1 MTLYAKDL
9 SKKILMSKGNRVDD
23 YTVGPATDGLI
34 YYVYWKKLLAG
45 MKFYIVMYI
54 TIPD

>member
-23 YTVGPATDGLI
+23 NTVGPATDGLI
-34 YYVYWKKLLAG
+34 YYVNWKKLLAE
-45 MKFYIVMYI
+45 VL
-54 TIPD
+54 TEV